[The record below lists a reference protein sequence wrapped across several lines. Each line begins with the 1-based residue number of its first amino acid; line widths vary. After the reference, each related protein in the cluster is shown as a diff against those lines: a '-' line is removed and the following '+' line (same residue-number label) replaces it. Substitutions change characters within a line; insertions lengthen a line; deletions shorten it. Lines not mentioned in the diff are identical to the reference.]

1 MNVAFAAGGT
11 GGHINPALAIADK
24 LKEVFPD
31 TNILFIGSP
40 DGLEAKLVKKAGYDF
55 ASVKMAGIQRKLT
68 PHNIKLNVQAVHYY
82 LSAGKRI
89 KKIFD
94 DFSPDLVIGT
104 GGYVTGTVL
113 KTAIKCGIKTALHES
128 NSLPGVSVKM
138 LAPKA
143 DLVMLGTEDAKK
155 HLGECKK
162 CVVTGNPLRNN
173 IPIEEKSAARKR
185 LGLPDCLTILSAG
198 GSQGASRLNDAVVQL
213 LAYEQ
218 KKGNIN
224 HIHGYGKHGR
234 DTFMQ
239 SLEDNGVDAENLH
252 FIIKEYID
260 NMYTCMCAS
269 DLIITRAGAMTLTEI
284 TAIGRA
290 SVLIPY
296 PYAAENHQ
304 YYNALTLQNANAGRI
319 IDDKELTGS
328 VLIDTVNRLADDPEL
343 LKLMS
348 ENAAK
353 LSKRDAAGKIL
364 REITELMGIKYR
376 FHLIILSSII

>member
-1 MNVAFAAGGT
+1 MPIPDTERKSTMNVAFAAGGT

-55 ASVKMAGIQRKLT
+55 APVKMAGIQRKLT
-68 PHNIKLNVQAVHYY
+68 PHNIKLNFQAVHYY
-82 LSAGKRI
+82 LNAGKCIR
-89 KKIFD
+89 KIFD
-94 DFSPDLVIGT
+94 GFSPDLVIGT

-113 KTAIKCGIKTALHES
+113 KTALKCKIKTALHES
-128 NSLPGVSVKM
+128 NSLPGVSTKM
-138 LAPKA
+138 LASKA

-155 HLGECKK
+155 HLSECKR

-198 GSQGASRLNDAVVQL
+198 GSQGASRINEAVVHL

-218 KKGNIN
+218 KKDNIN
-224 HIHGYGKHGR
+224 HIHGYGKHGK

-239 SLEDNGVDAENLH
+239 SLAENGVDPNNEH
-252 FIIKEYID
+252 FIIREYID

-269 DLIITRAGAMTLTEI
+269 DLIITRAGAMTLTEL

-290 SVLIPY
+290 SILIPY

-319 IDDKELTGS
+319 IDDKELTGA
-328 VLIDTVNRLADDPEL
+328 VLIDTVTKLADDPEL

-353 LSKRDAAGKIL
+353 LSKHDAAGVIL
-364 REITELMGIKYR
+364 REITDLMG
-376 FHLIILSSII
+376 L

>member
-1 MNVAFAAGGT
+1 MPIPDTERKSTMNVAFAAGGT

-31 TNILFIGSP
+31 TKILFIGSP

-55 ASVKMAGIQRKLT
+55 APVKMAGIQRKLT
-68 PHNIKLNVQAVHYY
+68 PHNIKLNFQAVHYY
-82 LSAGKRI
+82 LNAGKCIR
-89 KKIFD
+89 KIFD
-94 DFSPDLVIGT
+94 GFSPDLVIGT

-113 KTAIKCGIKTALHES
+113 KTALKCKIKTALHES
-128 NSLPGVSVKM
+128 NSLPGVSTKM
-138 LAPKA
+138 LASKA

-155 HLGECKK
+155 HLSECKR

-198 GSQGASRLNDAVVQL
+198 GSQGASRINEAVVHL

-224 HIHGYGKHGR
+224 HIHGYGKHGK

-239 SLEDNGVDAENLH
+239 SLAENGVDPNNEH
-252 FIIKEYID
+252 FIIREYID

-269 DLIITRAGAMTLTEI
+269 DLIITRAGAMTLTELM
-284 TAIGRA
+284 AIGRA
-290 SVLIPY
+290 SILIPY

-319 IDDKELTGS
+319 IDDKELTGA
-328 VLIDTVNRLADDPEL
+328 VLIDTVTKLADDPEL

-353 LSKRDAAGKIL
+353 LSKHDAAGVIL
-364 REITELMGIKYR
+364 REITDLMG
-376 FHLIILSSII
+376 L

>member
-1 MNVAFAAGGT
+1 MPIHDTERKSTMNVAFAAGGT

-31 TNILFIGSP
+31 TKILFIGSP
-40 DGLEAKLVKKAGYDF
+40 DGLESKLVKKAGYDF
-55 ASVKMAGIQRKLT
+55 APVKMAGIQRKLT
-68 PHNIKLNVQAVHYY
+68 PHNIKLNFQAVHYY
-82 LSAGKRI
+82 LNAGKRI
-89 KKIFD
+89 RKIFD

-113 KTAIKCGIKTALHES
+113 KTALKCGIKTALHES
-128 NSLPGVSVKM
+128 NSLPGVSTKM

-198 GSQGASRLNDAVVQL
+198 GSQGASRINDAVVHL
-213 LAYEQ
+213 LSYEQ

-224 HIHGYGKHGR
+224 HIHGYGKHGK

-239 SLEDNGVDAENLH
+239 SLEENGVDPDNEH

-269 DLIITRAGAMTLTEI
+269 DLIITRAGAMTLTELM
-284 TAIGRA
+284 AIGRA
-290 SVLIPY
+290 SILIPY

-319 IDDKELTGS
+319 IDDKELTGA
-328 VLIDTVNRLADDPEL
+328 VLIDTVTKLTDDPEL

-353 LSKRDAAGKIL
+353 LSKHDAAGVIL
-364 REITELMGIKYR
+364 REITDLMG
-376 FHLIILSSII
+376 LE

>member
-1 MNVAFAAGGT
+1 MPIHDTERKSTMNVAFAAGGT

-31 TNILFIGSP
+31 TKILFIGSP
-40 DGLEAKLVKKAGYDF
+40 DGLESKLVKKAGYDF
-55 ASVKMAGIQRKLT
+55 APVKMAGIQRKLT

-82 LSAGKRI
+82 LNAGKRI
-89 KKIFD
+89 RKIFD

-113 KTAIKCGIKTALHES
+113 KTALKCGIKTALHES
-128 NSLPGVSVKM
+128 NSLPGVSTKM

-198 GSQGASRLNDAVVQL
+198 GSQGASRINDAVVHL
-213 LAYEQ
+213 LSYEQ

-224 HIHGYGKHGR
+224 HIHGYGKHGK

-239 SLEDNGVDAENLH
+239 SLAENGVDPDNEH

-269 DLIITRAGAMTLTEI
+269 DLIITRAGAMTLTELM
-284 TAIGRA
+284 AIGRA
-290 SVLIPY
+290 SILIPY

-319 IDDKELTGS
+319 IDDKELTGA
-328 VLIDTVNRLADDPEL
+328 VLIDTVTKLADDPEL

-353 LSKRDAAGKIL
+353 LSKHDAAGVIL
-364 REITELMGIKYR
+364 REITDLMG
-376 FHLIILSSII
+376 LE

>member
-1 MNVAFAAGGT
+1 MPIHDTERKSTMNVAFAAGGT

-31 TNILFIGSP
+31 TKILFIGSP
-40 DGLEAKLVKKAGYDF
+40 DGLESKLVKKAGYDF
-55 ASVKMAGIQRKLT
+55 APVKMAGIQRKLT

-82 LSAGKRI
+82 LNAGKCIR
-89 KKIFD
+89 KIFD

-113 KTAIKCGIKTALHES
+113 KTALKCGIKTALHES
-128 NSLPGVSVKM
+128 NSLPGVSTKM

-198 GSQGASRLNDAVVQL
+198 GSQGASRINEAVVHL
-213 LAYEQ
+213 LSYEQ

-224 HIHGYGKHGR
+224 HIHGYGKHGK

-239 SLEDNGVDAENLH
+239 SLAENGVDPDNEH

-269 DLIITRAGAMTLTEI
+269 DLIITRAGAMTLTELM
-284 TAIGRA
+284 AIGRA
-290 SVLIPY
+290 SILIPY

-319 IDDKELTGS
+319 IDDKELTGA
-328 VLIDTVNRLADDPEL
+328 VLIDTVTKLADDPEL

-353 LSKRDAAGKIL
+353 LSKHDAAGVIL
-364 REITELMGIKYR
+364 REITDLMG
-376 FHLIILSSII
+376 LE

>member
-1 MNVAFAAGGT
+1 MPIHDTERKSTMNVAFAAGGT

-31 TNILFIGSP
+31 TKILFIGSP
-40 DGLEAKLVKKAGYDF
+40 DGLESKLAKKAGYDF
-55 ASVKMAGIQRKLT
+55 APVKMAGIQRKLT
-68 PHNIKLNVQAVHYY
+68 PHNIKLNFQAVHYY
-82 LSAGKRI
+82 LNAGKRI
-89 KKIFD
+89 RKIFD
-94 DFSPDLVIGT
+94 GFSPDLVIGT

-113 KTAIKCGIKTALHES
+113 KTALKCGIKTALHES
-128 NSLPGVSVKM
+128 NSLPGVSTKM

-198 GSQGASRLNDAVVQL
+198 GSQGASRINDAVVHL
-213 LAYEQ
+213 LSYEQ

-224 HIHGYGKHGR
+224 HIHGYGKHGK

-239 SLEDNGVDAENLH
+239 SLAENGVDPDNEH

-269 DLIITRAGAMTLTEI
+269 DLIITRAGAMTLTELM
-284 TAIGRA
+284 AIGRA
-290 SVLIPY
+290 SILIPY

-319 IDDKELTGS
+319 IDDKELTGA
-328 VLIDTVNRLADDPEL
+328 VLIDTVTKLTDDPEL

-353 LSKRDAAGKIL
+353 LSKHDAAGVIL
-364 REITELMGIKYR
+364 REITDLMG
-376 FHLIILSSII
+376 LE

>member
-1 MNVAFAAGGT
+1 MPIHDTERKSTMNVAFAAGGT

-31 TNILFIGSP
+31 TKILFIGSP
-40 DGLEAKLVKKAGYDF
+40 DGLESKLVKKAGYDF
-55 ASVKMAGIQRKLT
+55 APVKMAGIQRKLT

-82 LSAGKRI
+82 LNAGKCIR
-89 KKIFD
+89 KIFD
-94 DFSPDLVIGT
+94 GFSPDLVIGT

-113 KTAIKCGIKTALHES
+113 KTALKCGIKTALHES
-128 NSLPGVSVKM
+128 NSLPGVSTKM

-198 GSQGASRLNDAVVQL
+198 GSQGASRINEAVVHL

-224 HIHGYGKHGR
+224 HIHGYGKHGK

-239 SLEDNGVDAENLH
+239 SLAENGVDPDNEH

-269 DLIITRAGAMTLTEI
+269 DLIITRAGAMTLTELM
-284 TAIGRA
+284 AIGRA

-319 IDDKELTGS
+319 IDDKELTGA
-328 VLIDTVNRLADDPEL
+328 VLIDIVTKLADDPEL

-353 LSKRDAAGKIL
+353 LSKHDAAGVIL
-364 REITELMGIKYR
+364 REITDLMG
-376 FHLIILSSII
+376 LE

>member
-1 MNVAFAAGGT
+1 MPIPDTERKSTMNVAFAAGGT

-24 LKEVFPD
+24 IKEVFPD
-31 TNILFIGSP
+31 TKILFIGSP
-40 DGLEAKLVKKAGYDF
+40 DGLESKLVKKAGYDF
-55 ASVKMAGIQRKLT
+55 APVKMAGIQRKLT

-82 LSAGKRI
+82 VNAGKCIR
-89 KKIFD
+89 KIFD
-94 DFSPDLVIGT
+94 GFKPDLVIGT

-113 KTAIKCGIKTALHES
+113 KTALKCGIKTALHES
-128 NSLPGVSVKM
+128 NSLPGVSTKM
-138 LAPKA
+138 LASKA

-198 GSQGASRLNDAVVQL
+198 GSQGASRINEAVVHL

-224 HIHGYGKHGR
+224 HIHGYGKHGKE
-234 DTFMQ
+234 TFMQ
-239 SLEDNGVDAENLH
+239 SLAENGVDPDNEH

-269 DLIITRAGAMTLTEI
+269 DLIITRAGAMTLTELM
-284 TAIGRA
+284 AIGRA
-290 SVLIPY
+290 SILIPY

-319 IDDKELTGS
+319 IDDKELTGA
-328 VLIDTVNRLADDPEL
+328 VLIDTVTKLADDPEL

-353 LSKRDAAGKIL
+353 LSKHDAAGVIL
-364 REITELMGIKYR
+364 REITDLMG
-376 FHLIILSSII
+376 LE

>member
-1 MNVAFAAGGT
+1 MPIHDTERKSTMNVAFAAGGT

-31 TNILFIGSP
+31 TKILFIGSP
-40 DGLEAKLVKKAGYDF
+40 DGLESKLVKKAGYDF
-55 ASVKMAGIQRKLT
+55 APVKMAGIQRKLT

-82 LSAGKRI
+82 LNAGKCIR
-89 KKIFD
+89 KIFD
-94 DFSPDLVIGT
+94 GFSPDLVIGT

-113 KTAIKCGIKTALHES
+113 KTALKCGIKTALHES
-128 NSLPGVSVKM
+128 NSLPGVSTKM

-198 GSQGASRLNDAVVQL
+198 GSQGASRINEAVVHL
-213 LAYEQ
+213 LSYEQ

-224 HIHGYGKHGR
+224 HIHGYGKHGK

-239 SLEDNGVDAENLH
+239 SLAENGVDPDNEH

-269 DLIITRAGAMTLTEI
+269 DLIITRAGAMTLTELM
-284 TAIGRA
+284 AIGRA
-290 SVLIPY
+290 SILIPY

-319 IDDKELTGS
+319 IDDKELTGA
-328 VLIDTVNRLADDPEL
+328 VLIDTVTKLADDPEL

-353 LSKRDAAGKIL
+353 LSKHDAAGVIL
-364 REITELMGIKYR
+364 REITDLMG
-376 FHLIILSSII
+376 LE

>member
-1 MNVAFAAGGT
+1 MNMNVAFAAGGT

-24 LKEVFPD
+24 LKEVFPE
-31 TNILFIGSP
+31 TKILFIGSP
-40 DGLEAKLVKKAGYDF
+40 DGLESKLVKKAGYDF
-55 ASVKMAGIQRKLT
+55 APVKMAGIQRKLT

-138 LAPKA
+138 LASKA

-198 GSQGASRLNDAVVQL
+198 GSQGASRLNEAVVQL
-213 LAYEQ
+213 LSYEQ

-224 HIHGYGKHGR
+224 HIHGYGKHGK

-239 SLEDNGVDAENLH
+239 SLADNGIDAENPH

-284 TAIGRA
+284 MAIGRA
-290 SVLIPY
+290 SILIPY

-319 IDDKELTGS
+319 IDDKDLTGA
-328 VLIDTVNRLADDPEL
+328 VLIDTVNKLADDPEL

-353 LSKRDAAGKIL
+353 LSKHDAAGIIL
-364 REITELMGIKYR
+364 REITELMG
-376 FHLIILSSII
+376 L

>member
-68 PHNIKLNVQAVHYY
+68 PHNIKLNIQAVHYY

-155 HLGECKK
+155 HLEAKNE
-162 CVVTGNPLRNN
+162 VIVTGLPVRGELLN
-173 IPIEEKSAARKR
+173 ARKDLSR
-185 LGLPDCLTILSAG
+185 KKLGIPNNKYLVLSFG
-198 GSQGASRLNDAVVQL
+198 GSLGAKPLNDAMYDIL
-213 LAYEQ
+213 LESAENDTYYHIHSVGTNGSEFLDKFKEQ
-218 KKGNIN
+218 GFTEGEKGLIKGNVEV
-224 HIHGYGKHGR
+224 R
-234 DTFMQ
+234 Q
-239 SLEDNGVDAENLH
+239 
-252 FIIKEYID
+252 YID
-260 NMYTCMCAS
+260 DMDTCMSAC
-269 DLIITRAGAMTLTEI
+269 DLVIGRAGASSLSEI
-284 TAIGRA
+284 EAMGKA
-290 SVLIPY
+290 SILIPS
-296 PYAAENHQ
+296 PYVAENHQ
-304 YYNALTLQNANAGRI
+304 FHNAMAL
-319 IDDKELTGS
+319 
-328 VLIDTVNRLADDPEL
+328 VNRGAGSIIEEKDLTSQS
-343 LKLMS
+343 LKEAIDSMLS
-348 ENAAK
+348 NPAKLIQIEENAKNMAITDARERIADIIISLAK
-353 LSKRDAAGKIL
+353 
-364 REITELMGIKYR
+364 
-376 FHLIILSSII
+376 

>member
-1 MNVAFAAGGT
+1 MPIPDTERKSTMNVAFAAGGT

-31 TNILFIGSP
+31 TKILFIGSP

-55 ASVKMAGIQRKLT
+55 APVKMAGIQRKLT
-68 PHNIKLNVQAVHYY
+68 PHNIKLNFQAVHYY
-82 LSAGKRI
+82 LNAGKCIR
-89 KKIFD
+89 KIFD
-94 DFSPDLVIGT
+94 GFSPDLVIGT

-113 KTAIKCGIKTALHES
+113 KTALKCKIKIALHES
-128 NSLPGVSVKM
+128 NSLPGVSTKM
-138 LAPKA
+138 LASKA

-155 HLGECKK
+155 HLSECKR

-198 GSQGASRLNDAVVQL
+198 GSQGASRINEAVVHL
-213 LAYEQ
+213 LSYEQ

-224 HIHGYGKHGR
+224 HIHGYGKHGK

-239 SLEDNGVDAENLH
+239 SLAENGVDPDNEH

-269 DLIITRAGAMTLTEI
+269 DLIITRAGAMTLTELM
-284 TAIGRA
+284 AIGRA
-290 SVLIPY
+290 SILIPY

-319 IDDKELTGS
+319 IDDKELTGA
-328 VLIDTVNRLADDPEL
+328 VLIDTVTKLADDPEL

-353 LSKRDAAGKIL
+353 LSKHDAAGVIL
-364 REITELMGIKYR
+364 REITDLMG
-376 FHLIILSSII
+376 L

>member
-1 MNVAFAAGGT
+1 MPIHDTERKSTMNVAFAAGGT

-31 TNILFIGSP
+31 TKILFIGSP
-40 DGLEAKLVKKAGYDF
+40 DGLESKLVKKAGYDF
-55 ASVKMAGIQRKLT
+55 APVKMAGIQRKLT

-82 LSAGKRI
+82 LNAGKCIR
-89 KKIFD
+89 KIFD
-94 DFSPDLVIGT
+94 GFSPDLVIGT

-113 KTAIKCGIKTALHES
+113 KTALKCGIKTALHES
-128 NSLPGVSVKM
+128 NSLPGVSTKM

-185 LGLPDCLTILSAG
+185 LGLPDCLPILSAG
-198 GSQGASRLNDAVVQL
+198 GSQGASRINEAVVHL
-213 LAYEQ
+213 LSYEQ

-224 HIHGYGKHGR
+224 HIHGYGKHGK

-239 SLEDNGVDAENLH
+239 SLAENGVDPDNEH

-269 DLIITRAGAMTLTEI
+269 DLIITRAGAMTLTELM
-284 TAIGRA
+284 AIGRA
-290 SVLIPY
+290 SILIPY

-319 IDDKELTGS
+319 IDDKELTGA
-328 VLIDTVNRLADDPEL
+328 VLIDTVTKLADDPEL

-353 LSKRDAAGKIL
+353 LSKHDAAGVIL
-364 REITELMGIKYR
+364 REITDLMG
-376 FHLIILSSII
+376 LE

>member
-1 MNVAFAAGGT
+1 MPIHDTERKSTMNVAFAAGGT

-31 TNILFIGSP
+31 TKILFIGSP
-40 DGLEAKLVKKAGYDF
+40 DGLESKLVKKAGYDF
-55 ASVKMAGIQRKLT
+55 APVKMAGIQRKLT

-82 LSAGKRI
+82 LNAGKCIR
-89 KKIFD
+89 KIFD
-94 DFSPDLVIGT
+94 GFSPDLVIGT

-113 KTAIKCGIKTALHES
+113 KTALKCGIKTALHES
-128 NSLPGVSVKM
+128 NSLPGVSTKM

-198 GSQGASRLNDAVVQL
+198 GSQGASRINEAVVHL

-224 HIHGYGKHGR
+224 HIHGYGKHGK

-239 SLEDNGVDAENLH
+239 SLAENGVDPDNEH

-269 DLIITRAGAMTLTEI
+269 DLIITRAGAMTLTELM
-284 TAIGRA
+284 AIGRA

-319 IDDKELTGS
+319 IDDKELTGA
-328 VLIDTVNRLADDPEL
+328 VLIDTVTKLADDPEL

-353 LSKRDAAGKIL
+353 LSKHDASGVIL
-364 REITELMGIKYR
+364 REITDLMG
-376 FHLIILSSII
+376 LE

>member
-1 MNVAFAAGGT
+1 MPIHDTERKSTMNVAFAAGGT

-31 TNILFIGSP
+31 TKILFIGSP
-40 DGLEAKLVKKAGYDF
+40 DGLESKLVKKAGYDF
-55 ASVKMAGIQRKLT
+55 APVKMAGIQRKLT

-82 LSAGKRI
+82 LNAGKCIR
-89 KKIFD
+89 KIFD
-94 DFSPDLVIGT
+94 DFKPDLVIGT

-113 KTAIKCGIKTALHES
+113 KTALKCGIKTALHES
-128 NSLPGVSVKM
+128 NSLPGVSTKM
-138 LAPKA
+138 LVPKA

-198 GSQGASRLNDAVVQL
+198 GSQGASRINDAVVHL
-213 LAYEQ
+213 LSYEQ

-224 HIHGYGKHGR
+224 HIHGYGKHGK

-239 SLEDNGVDAENLH
+239 SLAENGVDPDNEH

-269 DLIITRAGAMTLTEI
+269 DLIITRAGAMTLTELM
-284 TAIGRA
+284 AIGRA

-319 IDDKELTGS
+319 IDDKELTGA
-328 VLIDTVNRLADDPEL
+328 VLIDTVTKLADDPEL

-353 LSKRDAAGKIL
+353 LSKHDAAGVIL
-364 REITELMGIKYR
+364 REITDLMG
-376 FHLIILSSII
+376 LE

>member
-1 MNVAFAAGGT
+1 MPIHDTERKSTMNVAFAAGGT

-31 TNILFIGSP
+31 TKILFIGSP
-40 DGLEAKLVKKAGYDF
+40 DGLESKLVKKAGYDF
-55 ASVKMAGIQRKLT
+55 APVKMAGIQRKLT

-82 LSAGKRI
+82 LNAGKCIR
-89 KKIFD
+89 KIFD
-94 DFSPDLVIGT
+94 GFSPDLVIGT

-113 KTAIKCGIKTALHES
+113 KTALKCGIKTALHES
-128 NSLPGVSVKM
+128 NSLPGVSTKM

-198 GSQGASRLNDAVVQL
+198 GSQGASRINKAVVHL

-224 HIHGYGKHGR
+224 HIHGYGKHGK

-239 SLEDNGVDAENLH
+239 SLAENGVDPDNEH

-269 DLIITRAGAMTLTEI
+269 DLIITRAGAMTLTELM
-284 TAIGRA
+284 AIGRA

-319 IDDKELTGS
+319 IDDKELTGA
-328 VLIDTVNRLADDPEL
+328 VLIDIVTKLADDPEL

-353 LSKRDAAGKIL
+353 LSKHDAAGVIL
-364 REITELMGIKYR
+364 REITDLMG
-376 FHLIILSSII
+376 LE

>member
-1 MNVAFAAGGT
+1 MPIHDTERKSTMNVAFAAGGT

-31 TNILFIGSP
+31 TKILFIGSP
-40 DGLEAKLVKKAGYDF
+40 DGLESKLVKKAGYDF
-55 ASVKMAGIQRKLT
+55 APVKMAGIQRKLT
-68 PHNIKLNVQAVHYY
+68 PHNIKLNFQAVHYY
-82 LSAGKRI
+82 LNAGKCIR
-89 KKIFD
+89 KIFD
-94 DFSPDLVIGT
+94 GFSPDLVIGT

-113 KTAIKCGIKTALHES
+113 KTALKCGIKTALHES
-128 NSLPGVSVKM
+128 NSLPGVSTKM

-198 GSQGASRLNDAVVQL
+198 GSQGASRINDAVVHL
-213 LAYEQ
+213 LSYEQ

-224 HIHGYGKHGR
+224 HIHGYGKHGK

-239 SLEDNGVDAENLH
+239 SLAENGVDPDNEH

-269 DLIITRAGAMTLTEI
+269 DLIITRAGAMTLTELM
-284 TAIGRA
+284 AIGRA
-290 SVLIPY
+290 SILIPY

-319 IDDKELTGS
+319 IDDKELTGA
-328 VLIDTVNRLADDPEL
+328 VLIDTVTKLADDPEL

-353 LSKRDAAGKIL
+353 LSKHDAAGVIL
-364 REITELMGIKYR
+364 REITDLMG
-376 FHLIILSSII
+376 LE

>member
-1 MNVAFAAGGT
+1 MPIPDTERKRTMNVAFAAGGT

-55 ASVKMAGIQRKLT
+55 APVKMAGIQRKLT
-68 PHNIKLNVQAVHYY
+68 PHNIKLNFQAVHYY
-82 LSAGKRI
+82 LNAGKRI
-89 KKIFD
+89 RKIFD
-94 DFSPDLVIGT
+94 GFSPDLVIGT

-113 KTAIKCGIKTALHES
+113 KTALKCKIKTALHES
-128 NSLPGVSVKM
+128 NSLPGVSTKM
-138 LAPKA
+138 LASKA

-155 HLGECKK
+155 HLSECKR

-198 GSQGASRLNDAVVQL
+198 GSQGASRINEAVVHL

-218 KKGNIN
+218 KKGSIN
-224 HIHGYGKHGR
+224 HIHGYGKHGK

-239 SLEDNGVDAENLH
+239 SLAENGVDPNNEH
-252 FIIKEYID
+252 FIIREYID

-269 DLIITRAGAMTLTEI
+269 DLIITRAGAMTLTEL

-290 SVLIPY
+290 SILIPY

-319 IDDKELTGS
+319 IDDKELTGA
-328 VLIDTVNRLADDPEL
+328 VLIDTVTKLADDPEL

-353 LSKRDAAGKIL
+353 LSKHDAAGVIL
-364 REITELMGIKYR
+364 REITDLMG
-376 FHLIILSSII
+376 L

>member
-1 MNVAFAAGGT
+1 MNMNVAFAAGGT

-24 LKEVFPD
+24 LKEVFPE
-31 TNILFIGSP
+31 TKILFIGSP
-40 DGLEAKLVKKAGYDF
+40 DGLESKLVKKAGYDF
-55 ASVKMAGIQRKLT
+55 APVKMAGIQRKLT

-138 LAPKA
+138 LVSKA

-198 GSQGASRLNDAVVQL
+198 GSQGASRLNEAVVQL
-213 LAYEQ
+213 LSYEQ

-224 HIHGYGKHGR
+224 HIHGYGKHGK

-239 SLEDNGVDAENLH
+239 SLADNGIDAENPH

-284 TAIGRA
+284 MAIGRA
-290 SVLIPY
+290 SILIPY

-319 IDDKELTGS
+319 IDDKDLTGA
-328 VLIDTVNRLADDPEL
+328 VLIDTVNKLADDPEL

-353 LSKRDAAGKIL
+353 LSKHDAAGIIL
-364 REITELMGIKYR
+364 REITELMG
-376 FHLIILSSII
+376 L

>member
-1 MNVAFAAGGT
+1 MPIPDTERKSTMNVAFAAGGT

-55 ASVKMAGIQRKLT
+55 APVKMAGIQRKLT
-68 PHNIKLNVQAVHYY
+68 PHNIKLNFQAVHYY
-82 LSAGKRI
+82 LNAGKCIR
-89 KKIFD
+89 KIFD
-94 DFSPDLVIGT
+94 GFSPDLVIGT

-113 KTAIKCGIKTALHES
+113 KTALKCKIKTALHES
-128 NSLPGVSVKM
+128 NSLPGVSTKM
-138 LAPKA
+138 LASKA

-155 HLGECKK
+155 HLSECKR

-198 GSQGASRLNDAVVQL
+198 GSQGASRINEAVVHL
-213 LAYEQ
+213 LSYEQ

-224 HIHGYGKHGR
+224 HIHGYGKHGK

-239 SLEDNGVDAENLH
+239 SLTENGVDPDNEH

-269 DLIITRAGAMTLTEI
+269 DLIITRAGAMTLTELM
-284 TAIGRA
+284 AIGRA
-290 SVLIPY
+290 SILIPY

-319 IDDKELTGS
+319 IDDKELTGA
-328 VLIDTVNRLADDPEL
+328 VLIDTVTKLADDPEL

-353 LSKRDAAGKIL
+353 LSKHDAAGVIL
-364 REITELMGIKYR
+364 REITDLMG
-376 FHLIILSSII
+376 L

>member
-1 MNVAFAAGGT
+1 MPIHDTERKSTMNVAFAAGGT

-31 TNILFIGSP
+31 TKILFIGSP
-40 DGLEAKLVKKAGYDF
+40 DGLESKLVKKADYDF
-55 ASVKMAGIQRKLT
+55 APVKMAGIQRKLT
-68 PHNIKLNVQAVHYY
+68 PHNIKLNFQAVHYY
-82 LSAGKRI
+82 LNAGKRI
-89 KKIFD
+89 RKIFD
-94 DFSPDLVIGT
+94 DFKPDLVIGT

-113 KTAIKCGIKTALHES
+113 KTALKCGIKTALHES
-128 NSLPGVSVKM
+128 NSLPGVSTKM

-198 GSQGASRLNDAVVQL
+198 GSQGASRINDAVVHL
-213 LAYEQ
+213 LSYEQ

-224 HIHGYGKHGR
+224 HIHGYGKHGK

-239 SLEDNGVDAENLH
+239 SLAENGVDPDNEH

-269 DLIITRAGAMTLTEI
+269 DLIITRAGAMTLTELM
-284 TAIGRA
+284 AIGRA
-290 SVLIPY
+290 SILIPY

-319 IDDKELTGS
+319 IDDKELTGA
-328 VLIDTVNRLADDPEL
+328 VLIDTVTKLADDPEL

-353 LSKRDAAGKIL
+353 LSKHDAAGVIL
-364 REITELMGIKYR
+364 REITDLMG
-376 FHLIILSSII
+376 LE

>member
-68 PHNIKLNVQAVHYY
+68 PHNIKLNIQAVHYY

-89 KKIFD
+89 KKIFS

-198 GSQGASRLNDAVVQL
+198 GSQGASRLNEAVVQL

-239 SLEDNGVDAENLH
+239 SLADNGVDAGNPH

-284 TAIGRA
+284 MAIGRA

-304 YYNALTLQNANAGRI
+304 Y
-319 IDDKELTGS
+319 
-328 VLIDTVNRLADDPEL
+328 
-343 LKLMS
+343 
-348 ENAAK
+348 
-353 LSKRDAAGKIL
+353 
-364 REITELMGIKYR
+364 
-376 FHLIILSSII
+376 

>member
-31 TNILFIGSP
+31 TNILFIGSL

-198 GSQGASRLNDAVVQL
+198 GSQGASRLNEAVVQL

-239 SLEDNGVDAENLH
+239 SLEDNGVDAGNPH

-343 LKLMS
+343 LRLMS

-353 LSKRDAAGKIL
+353 LSKRDAAGIIL
-364 REITELMGIKYR
+364 REITELMGIK
-376 FHLIILSSII
+376 

>member
-1 MNVAFAAGGT
+1 MPIPDTERKSTMNVAFAAGGT

-31 TNILFIGSP
+31 TKILFIGSP
-40 DGLEAKLVKKAGYDF
+40 DGLESKLVKKAGYDF
-55 ASVKMAGIQRKLT
+55 APVKMAGIQRKLT

-82 LSAGKRI
+82 VNAGKCIR
-89 KKIFD
+89 KIFD
-94 DFSPDLVIGT
+94 GFKPDLVIGT

-113 KTAIKCGIKTALHES
+113 KTALKCGIKTALHES
-128 NSLPGVSVKM
+128 NSLPGVSTKM
-138 LAPKA
+138 LASKA

-198 GSQGASRLNDAVVQL
+198 GSQGASRINEAVVHL

-224 HIHGYGKHGR
+224 HIHGYGKHGK

-239 SLEDNGVDAENLH
+239 SLAENGVDPDNEH

-269 DLIITRAGAMTLTEI
+269 DLIITRAGAMTLTELM
-284 TAIGRA
+284 AIGRA
-290 SVLIPY
+290 SILIPY

-319 IDDKELTGS
+319 IDDKELTGA
-328 VLIDTVNRLADDPEL
+328 VLIDTVTKLADDPEL

-353 LSKRDAAGKIL
+353 LSKHDAAGVIL
-364 REITELMGIKYR
+364 REITDLMG
-376 FHLIILSSII
+376 LE

>member
-1 MNVAFAAGGT
+1 MPIPDTERKSTMNVAFAAGGT

-31 TNILFIGSP
+31 TKILFIGSP
-40 DGLEAKLVKKAGYDF
+40 DGLESKLVKKAGYDF
-55 ASVKMAGIQRKLT
+55 APVKMAGIQRKLT

-82 LSAGKRI
+82 VNAGKCIR
-89 KKIFD
+89 KIFD
-94 DFSPDLVIGT
+94 GFKPDLVIGT

-113 KTAIKCGIKTALHES
+113 KTALKCGIKTALHES
-128 NSLPGVSVKM
+128 NSLPGVSTKM
-138 LAPKA
+138 LASKA

-198 GSQGASRLNDAVVQL
+198 GSQGASRINEAVVHL

-224 HIHGYGKHGR
+224 HIHGYGKHGK

-239 SLEDNGVDAENLH
+239 SLSENGVDPDNEH

-269 DLIITRAGAMTLTEI
+269 DLIITRAGAMTLTELM
-284 TAIGRA
+284 AIGRA
-290 SVLIPY
+290 SILIPY

-319 IDDKELTGS
+319 IDDKELTGA
-328 VLIDTVNRLADDPEL
+328 VLIDTVTKLADDPEL

-353 LSKRDAAGKIL
+353 LSKHDAAGVIL
-364 REITELMGIKYR
+364 REITDLMG
-376 FHLIILSSII
+376 LE